1 MIGRNIESLSNSQLE
16 HLQLM
21 KGTIIDVTTVIKT
34 TGMMNANNVVIQRQ
48 ERERLKD
55 TVLSV

>member
-34 TGMMNANNVVIQRQ
+34 TGMMNANNVVI
-48 ERERLKD
+48 
-55 TVLSV
+55 

>member
-21 KGTIIDVTTVIKT
+21 KGTIIYVTTVIKT
-34 TGMMNANNVVIQRQ
+34 TGMMNANNVVI
-48 ERERLKD
+48 
-55 TVLSV
+55 